1 MRSRFLC
8 TVCLGGANELLQP
21 MMIRKGWPDELSDRN
36 RQELAYLLR
45 MLRELLPYKRA
56 VLFGRHAG
64 LRLRNGIGG
73 YELLLLTR
81 EKPALEGWQLEAEIG
96 RRYPHEFYEE
106 RNIHIET
113 ACMDEINGC
122 GTKNWF
128 YATVRD
134 TGTVV
139 YDDSQLPAFF
149 RAESVDHAVRH
160 KRYRKRYDYLFG
172 AACALLDDAERMWLG
187 GNPHVASLDLSY
199 AGEFLLRA
207 MEATFYGNAIR
218 TDDLLVLFRRVRY
231 FSYELA
237 QTFTLEDNHKVAL
250 FRELTRMRREPCRS
264 CEVLHLQKYRF
275 HLSWLRRMQQLVQR
289 SCERHLFFLKHG
301 KPKARMEEEAAFR
314 PVRTDFSPMPEIVSA
329 SDEPSNPDAYVGV
342 EPATQDATSTA

>member
-1 MRSRFLC
+1 ML
-8 TVCLGGANELLQP
+8 
-21 MMIRKGWPDELSDRN
+21 IRKGWPDELSNRN
-36 RQELAYLLR
+36 KQELEYLLR
-45 MLRELLPYKRA
+45 ILRELILYKRA
-56 VLFGRHAG
+56 VLFGRYAG
-64 LRLRNGIGG
+64 LRLRNGVGG

-81 EKPALEGWQLEAEIG
+81 EKPVLEGWQLEAEIE
-96 RRYPHEFYEE
+96 RRYPHEFCEE

-128 YATVRD
+128 YTTVRD

-139 YDDSQLPAFF
+139 YDDNQLPAFF
-149 RAESVDHAVRH
+149 RAESVDHAVRY
-160 KRYRKRYDYLFG
+160 KLYRKRYDYLFG
-172 AACALLDDAERMWLG
+172 AASALLDDAERMWLG

-231 FSYELA
+231 FSHELA

-250 FRELTRMRREPCRS
+250 FRELTRMRWEPCRS
-264 CEVLHLQKYRF
+264 SEVLHLQKYRF
-275 HLSWLRRMQQLVQR
+275 HLSWLRRMQQLVQK
-289 SCERHLFFLKHG
+289 SCERHLFYLKHG
-301 KPKARMEEEAAFR
+301 KPKSQMEEDAAFR
-314 PVRTDFSPMPEIVSA
+314 PVRTDFSPTPHPMPEIVSA
-329 SDEPSNPDAYVGV
+329 SDEPSDPDAYVGV
-342 EPATQDATSTA
+342 EPATEDATSTA